1 MKFFLE
7 LLRQMIGSRI
17 ETSVTLVKIDAAI
30 AYLNVIKGTRRLAI
44 MICLA
49 VFGVVVLACGFLLV
63 PLALCLFMPWAPET
77 WVIVAA
83 SIGAAYVLVP
93 LIVVL
98 SLFSQKR
105 WMKASRADKLAN
117 AALKG

>member
-1 MKFFLE
+1 MKFFME

-44 MICLA
+44 LITLA
-49 VFGVVVLACGFLLV
+49 VFGIVVLACGFLLI
-63 PLALCLFMPWAPET
+63 PLGLCLFMPWAPET
-77 WVIVAA
+77 RVIVAA

-93 LIVVL
+93 LIVLL
-98 SLFSQKR
+98 SSLSQKR
-105 WMKASRADKLAN
+105 WMRASRADKLAN